1 MKDYIKKAQENETI
15 IDGGKVYDELRR
27 DYLNRSFLFLAQ
39 MKKQMMILILSVTK
53 HILK

>member
-27 DYLNRSFLFLAQ
+27 DYLNRSFLFPCSDE
-39 MKKQMMILILSVTK
+39 KQMMILILSVTK